1 MKPRLC
7 VVFFRFVFAAAI
19 LAITAASYA
28 EPVPLRV
35 GVYDN
40 PPKLLLSE
48 QGEVSGILGDLLQQI
63 ASREN
68 WRVDPVPC
76 SWSVCLKMLENGEL
90 DLLPDVAR
98 TQAREQRYQF
108 HTEPALMSWSQVYT
122 ADDVRLSNLL
132 DLDGKTVAVLDGSV
146 QEDYLHKLATNFS
159 LDVNW
164 LPSNNLDNAFNA
176 VVNGEADAVVS
187 SHYYGNNKMQALSLN
202 ATPIL
207 FQPARLFY
215 AVSPHRDGAILEVI
229 DAYLTRWKVM
239 PDSVYYQTLEKWT
252 LPSEK
257 PIPVII
263 WWLLAALMMILI
275 LVVTFNL
282 TLRRQVNL
290 KTRDLFESE
299 NRLNTILNSLDAI
312 VYIKDRQ
319 HRYRYINEKVTVLT
333 GLTPEALIGET
344 DEKIF
349 NDETCKHLRQNDLKV
364 LEYGERLVEE
374 EEVSDTR
381 SGDTRHFLSVK
392 IPLRDAFNK
401 IYALCGISTDITNN
415 KKMHERIQAL
425 EFSDP
430 LTGLPNRFELFRRID
445 TVLQEDASANGAVMV
460 VDVDDFK
467 MINESRSHGQGDEL
481 LAQIAQRL
489 LSYNQKA
496 MSVARISSDE
506 FACLVQLSAEQ
517 DAREFITAMARDVR
531 QLLSVPYQLSKG
543 HYNASVCIGIALFSD
558 AEGQTERLIR
568 LADLALN
575 EAKHHGRNSQRF
587 FNPKMQEAINR
598 RSVLEVALRDA
609 IEKQQMA
616 LYLQPQVDDNG
627 TVIGMEALLRWHD
640 RAMGTIA
647 PTEFIPIAEDSGLI
661 IPLGEWVIQTACEV
675 LAQWADDSETADWT
689 LAVNISPRQ
698 FRHSRFAEHVE
709 QTLRQAGIDAGKL
722 KFEVTENLLIDNLQ
736 QVAERMNTLQ
746 SLGIQFALD
755 DFGTGYASLSY
766 LKLLPIH
773 QLKIDQS
780 FVRELVHNPDDE
792 AIIKTILALG
802 QTLELAVIAE
812 GVETQEQAERLRELG
827 CRQFQGFLYG
837 RPAPAA
843 DSFKQR
849 RMG

>member
-1 MKPRLC
+1 
-7 VVFFRFVFAAAI
+7 
-19 LAITAASYA
+19 
-28 EPVPLRV
+28 
-35 GVYDN
+35 
-40 PPKLLLSE
+40 
-48 QGEVSGILGDLLQQI
+48 
-63 ASREN
+63 
-68 WRVDPVPC
+68 
-76 SWSVCLKMLENGEL
+76 
-90 DLLPDVAR
+90 
-98 TQAREQRYQF
+98 
-108 HTEPALMSWSQVYT
+108 
-122 ADDVRLSNLL
+122 
-132 DLDGKTVAVLDGSV
+132 
-146 QEDYLHKLATNFS
+146 
-159 LDVNW
+159 
-164 LPSNNLDNAFNA
+164 
-176 VVNGEADAVVS
+176 
-187 SHYYGNNKMQALSLN
+187 
-202 ATPIL
+202 
-207 FQPARLFY
+207 
-215 AVSPHRDGAILEVI
+215 
-229 DAYLTRWKVM
+229 
-239 PDSVYYQTLEKWT
+239 
-252 LPSEK
+252 
-257 PIPVII
+257 
-263 WWLLAALMMILI
+263 
-275 LVVTFNL
+275 
-282 TLRRQVNL
+282 
-290 KTRDLFESE
+290 
-299 NRLNTILNSLDAI
+299 
-312 VYIKDRQ
+312 
-319 HRYRYINEKVTVLT
+319 
-333 GLTPEALIGET
+333 
-344 DEKIF
+344 
-349 NDETCKHLRQNDLKV
+349 
-364 LEYGERLVEE
+364 
-374 EEVSDTR
+374 
-381 SGDTRHFLSVK
+381 
-392 IPLRDAFNK
+392 
-401 IYALCGISTDITNN
+401 
-415 KKMHERIQAL
+415 
-425 EFSDP
+425 
-430 LTGLPNRFELFRRID
+430 
-445 TVLQEDASANGAVMV
+445 
-460 VDVDDFK
+460 
-467 MINESRSHGQGDEL
+467 

-812 GVETQEQAERLRELG
+812 GVETQEQAERLRKLG

>member
-19 LAITAASYA
+19 LVITAASYA

-98 TQAREQRYQF
+98 NQAREQRYQF

-146 QEDYLHKLATNFS
+146 QEDYLHKLASNFS

-263 WWLLAALMMILI
+263 WWLLTALMMILI

-349 NDETCKHLRQNDLKV
+349 NDVTCKHLRQNDLKV

-812 GVETQEQAERLRELG
+812 GVETQEQAERLRKLG